1 LTEDGV
7 VARVKIEKLTKRFGE
22 VVAVDAI
29 SAEIADG
36 ELTCMLG
43 PSGCGK
49 TTTLRIIA
57 GLEQQDEGDI
67 YIGDTLVNDLPPRD
81 RDIGMVFQ
89 FYAMYPDKN
98 VFEQLAFPL
107 RMRKFPKEEINKRV
121 KDVAEMLE
129 IGNLLKE
136 PVSRLTV
143 GDRQKI
149 EIGRAI
155 VRQPQVYLFDEPL
168 TNLDAKLRAQ
178 MRAELK
184 RIQNELK
191 TTTIYVT
198 HDQLEAMILASR
210 IAIMDK
216 GKIVQYDTP
225 DRLYERPSDLFVA
238 GFIGTPPMNFVD
250 CTLTRDKDEYRLD
263 AGDFKYDVTDM
274 AELIRKSSAGSE
286 LILGIRPEDLRITE
300 RATERD
306 TVEMKV
312 DILEPLG
319 SRMIVNLTVGRHYLK
334 ANTRAMPLKPNEKV
348 KIVLDRNKIH
358 IFDKKTSTAI
368 V

>member
-1 LTEDGV
+1 M
-7 VARVKIEKLTKRFGE
+7 ARVRIEKLTKSFGD

-36 ELTCMLG
+36 EFMCLLG

-49 TTTLRIIA
+49 TTTLRMIA

-67 YIGDTLVNDLPPRD
+67 YIGDTLVNDLPPKD

-98 VFEQLAFPL
+98 VFEQIAFPL
-107 RMRKFPKEEINKRV
+107 RMRKFPRDEINKRV
-121 KDVAEMLE
+121 RDVAEMLG
-129 IGNLLKE
+129 IGELLKE

-155 VRQPQVYLFDEPL
+155 VRQPQVYLLDEPL
-168 TNLDAKLRAQ
+168 TNLDAKLRAHT
-178 MRAELK
+178 RADLK
-184 RIQNELK
+184 RIQSELK

-198 HDQLEAMILASR
+198 HDQLEAMILSSR

-238 GFIGTPPMNFVD
+238 GFVGTPPMNFVD
-250 CTLTRDKDEYRLD
+250 CTLTHDKDACRLD
-263 AGDFKYDVTDM
+263 AGDFKYDVSDM
-274 AELIRKSSAGSE
+274 AELIRTSSPGSE
-286 LILGIRPEDLRITE
+286 LILGIRPEDLRIAE
-300 RATERD
+300 RPSDRD
-306 TVEMKV
+306 RIDGQV
-312 DILEPLG
+312 DIIEPLG
-319 SRMIVNLTVGRHYLK
+319 SRMIVNLRVGKHYLK
-334 ANTRAMPLKPNEKV
+334 ANTRAMPLQANQKV
-348 KIVLDRNKIH
+348 KIIFDRSRIH
-358 IFDKKTSTAI
+358 IFDKKTGSVI

>member
-1 LTEDGV
+1 M
-7 VARVKIEKLTKRFGE
+7 ARVRIEKLTKRFGDI
-22 VVAVDAI
+22 VAVDAI

-36 ELTCMLG
+36 EFMCMLG

-49 TTTLRIIA
+49 TTTLRMIA
-57 GLEQQDEGDI
+57 GLQQQDEGDI
-67 YIGDTLVNDLPPRD
+67 YIGDTLVNDLPPKD

-98 VFEQLAFPL
+98 VFEQIAFPL
-107 RMRKFPKEEINKRV
+107 RMRKFPIDEINRRV
-121 KDVAEMLE
+121 KDVAEMLG
-129 IGNLLKE
+129 IGELLKE

-155 VRQPQVYLFDEPL
+155 VRQPQVYLLDEPL
-168 TNLDAKLRAQ
+168 TNLDAKLRAHT
-178 MRAELK
+178 RADLK
-184 RIQNELK
+184 RIQSELK

-225 DRLYERPSDLFVA
+225 DRLYEQPSDLFVA
-238 GFIGTPPMNFVD
+238 GFVGTPPMNFVD
-250 CTLTRDKDEYRLD
+250 CTLTHDKDAYRLD
-263 AGDFKYDVTDM
+263 AGDFKYDVSDM
-274 AELIRKSSAGSE
+274 AELIRNSSAGSE
-286 LILGIRPEDLRITE
+286 LILGIRPEDLRIAE
-300 RATERD
+300 RPTDRD
-306 TVEMKV
+306 AIDGQV
-312 DILEPLG
+312 DIVEPLG
-319 SRMIVNLTVGRHYLK
+319 SRMIVNLRVGKHYLK
-334 ANTRAMPLKPNEKV
+334 ANTRAMPLQPNEKV
-348 KIVLDRNKIH
+348 KIIFDRSRIH
-358 IFDKKTSTAI
+358 IFDKKTGSVI

>member
-1 LTEDGV
+1 MAGV
-7 VARVKIEKLTKRFGE
+7 RIEKLTKRFGE

-29 SAEIADG
+29 STEISDG
-36 ELTCMLG
+36 EFMCMLG

-49 TTTLRIIA
+49 TTTLRMIA

-67 YIGDTLVNDLPPRD
+67 YIGDTLVNDLHPKD
-81 RDIGMVFQ
+81 RDISMVFQ

-98 VFEQLAFPL
+98 VFEQIAFPL
-107 RMRKFPKEEINKRV
+107 RMRKFPRDEINKRV
-121 KDVAEMLE
+121 KDVAEMLG
-129 IGNLLKE
+129 IGELLKE

-155 VRQPQVYLFDEPL
+155 VRQPQVYLLDEPL
-168 TNLDAKLRAQ
+168 TNLDAKRRAH
-178 MRAELK
+178 MRADLK
-184 RIQNELK
+184 RIQSELK

-238 GFIGTPPMNFVD
+238 GFVGTPPMNFVD
-250 CTLTRDKDEYRLD
+250 CTLTNDKDAYRLD
-263 AGDFKYDVTDM
+263 GGDFKYDVSEM
-274 AELIRKSSAGSE
+274 AELIRKSSGSE
-286 LILGIRPEDLRITE
+286 LILGIRPEDLRIAE
-300 RATERD
+300 RPTDRD
-306 TVEMKV
+306 AIDGQV
-312 DILEPLG
+312 DIVEPLG
-319 SRMIVNLTVGRHYLK
+319 SRMIVNLRVGKHYLK
-334 ANTRAMPLKPNEKV
+334 ANTRAMPLQPNEKV
-348 KIVLDRNKIH
+348 KIIFDRSRIH
-358 IFDKKTSTAI
+358 IFDKKTGSVI